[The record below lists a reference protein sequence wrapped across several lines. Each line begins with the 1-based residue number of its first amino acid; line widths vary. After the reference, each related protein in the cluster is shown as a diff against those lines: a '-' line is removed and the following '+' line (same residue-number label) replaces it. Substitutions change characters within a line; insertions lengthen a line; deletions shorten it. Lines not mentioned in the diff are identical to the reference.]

1 MGGGKRKHPE
11 GAMRIN
17 FLQQA
22 RHLVLAQVGG
32 PVGSRLAA
40 SMGHHVTAVGK
51 KSQVRLSTE
60 IKKTLC
66 KVRKLSCLSQFDV
79 VTQGCAGLLLPPLAA
94 QAKLARLNRKEKI
107 LKLTCNICT
116 TQKKIFIKP
125 KQKTEKKKS

>member
-1 MGGGKRKHPE
+1 
-11 GAMRIN
+11 MRIN

-66 KVRKLSCLSQFDV
+66 KVRKLSVCLSLMLSLRAVPGSFYRHWQRRQNWLGS
-79 VTQGCAGLLLPPLAA
+79 TE
-94 QAKLARLNRKEKI
+94 RRKY
-107 LKLTCNICT
+107 
-116 TQKKIFIKP
+116 
-125 KQKTEKKKS
+125 